1 MSASDV
7 QGLALVKAPR
17 PDSSSACT
25 CGHVQD
31 IIDRRNRGWDPDTE
45 SNSER
50 RELQMTRSQSS
61 GASQRDTWLIAHL
74 PEQGSPLAACFSQL
88 DAVLPGPAGQAVLN
102 GCFLLGGVH
111 VALWCPM
118 GPAEA
123 VAQQLSCRHAMAGLL
138 MLVIHLGSSSGPQ
151 W

>member
-1 MSASDV
+1 MLQSVPMSASDM
-7 QGLALVKAPR
+7 QGLALAKALR

-61 GASQRDTWLIAHL
+61 GASQRDTWLTAHL
-74 PEQGSPLAACFSQL
+74 PEQGSPSQPASASLTRYFLVLLVKLCSMAA
-88 DAVLPGPAGQAVLN
+88 
-102 GCFLLGGVH
+102 
-111 VALWCPM
+111 
-118 GPAEA
+118 
-123 VAQQLSCRHAMAGLL
+123 SC
-138 MLVIHLGSSSGPQ
+138 LGSLCGAVVPHEAC
-151 W
+151 